1 MVLGM
6 HTIWCQ
12 TSDMDRSVAFYRDLL
27 GMKVKSLS
35 AWWSEFDLGNGTL
48 ALHPG
53 LNGNEKPYGRVGSG
67 WYLGIQVDDL
77 AGLKAKLIGG
87 GHTIADDYH
96 DVPSGVVLTFP
107 DPDGNPI
114 QAIQLGVKAADLQ

>member
-1 MVLGM
+1 M

-12 TSDMDRSVAFYRDLL
+12 TSDMDRSVAFYRDTL
-27 GMKVKSLS
+27 GMKTKSVS
-35 AWWSEFDLGNGTL
+35 AWWTEFDLGNGTL

-53 LNGNEKPYGRVGSG
+53 LNGNPQPYGKVGSG
-67 WYLGIQVDDL
+67 WYMGIQVDDVK
-77 AGLKAKLIGG
+77 ALKATLLGQG
-87 GHTIADDYH
+87 FVIADDFH
-96 DVPSGVVLTFP
+96 DVPSGVVLTFA